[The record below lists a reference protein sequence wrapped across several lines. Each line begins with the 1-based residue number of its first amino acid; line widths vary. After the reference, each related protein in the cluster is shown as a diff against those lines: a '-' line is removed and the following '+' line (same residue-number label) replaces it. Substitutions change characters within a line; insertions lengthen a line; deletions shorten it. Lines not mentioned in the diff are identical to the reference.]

1 MYKILSSLLLLILGM
16 AAFLFNLVTILEI
29 LLILIYVIALIKSY
43 RCMGRVNVLFLFLVS
58 FGTFNLSRIFIS
70 LVSSYSWSTGYMYVD
85 YSFDVDTQLFVL
97 FVLFCFI
104 GFVNLA
110 LDFVVSDN
118 SNYFPIINNNPKLE
132 KVSSW
137 AMLVAFIPLTY
148 RKILE
153 INAMSGLAYSDV
165 YVSTELFI
173 GIPFYLKG
181 WNMLFEF
188 SFYLFLISFP
198 KKKKFIIFSV
208 LFIFI
213 EVLTAINGG
222 RTGLVVGVFLILS
235 VYSYLFRLK
244 LSLRFM
250 SLGVLL
256 ILFSQ
261 VISSLRSFQS
271 VTGGLVTNINNFFIE
286 QGGSMNVIAFNFIN
300 NNRYLTDSHFNIFS
314 PIYDGIM
321 AMLYTS
327 TWQTQSEELVGMSL
341 SLGAQLSFAL
351 NQEFYLKGFGI
362 GGNNLAEVY
371 NFAGFFGVAIFA
383 IGVVKVINFCENAKW
398 SRFTLFMF
406 IPFIKALFISPRA
419 SVFPNFQD
427 LVTSFMLYM
436 FFQFM
441 ILFFFSKKKSVKEL
455 V

>member
-1 MYKILSSLLLLILGM
+1 MYKILFSLLLLILGM

-70 LVSSYSWSTGYMYVD
+70 LFSSYSWSTGYMYVD

-286 QGGSMNVIAFNFIN
+286 QGGS
-300 NNRYLTDSHFNIFS
+300 
-314 PIYDGIM
+314 
-321 AMLYTS
+321 
-327 TWQTQSEELVGMSL
+327 
-341 SLGAQLSFAL
+341 
-351 NQEFYLKGFGI
+351 
-362 GGNNLAEVY
+362 
-371 NFAGFFGVAIFA
+371 
-383 IGVVKVINFCENAKW
+383 
-398 SRFTLFMF
+398 
-406 IPFIKALFISPRA
+406 
-419 SVFPNFQD
+419 
-427 LVTSFMLYM
+427 
-436 FFQFM
+436 
-441 ILFFFSKKKSVKEL
+441 
-455 V
+455 